1 MIILIAFIV
10 SLIVNVIQLA
20 MLIKWCEECKA
31 LEAQKKTIAHCRNY

>member
-1 MIILIAFIV
+1 MIILIALIV

-20 MLIKWCEECKA
+20 AWIEKSEECKA